1 MYNFVKTN
9 FVKINNYLHVIPAAL
24 CTCKIIHI
32 TLMFIIYG
40 TCCVPGAAPSQN
52 LVTWLY
58 FIDYIYYVLETS
70 RYYCEVTVSVG
81 NRVEAIVKVVWK
93 LLWKSCGRYCESRV
107 EDIVKVVWKILW
119 KSCGRYWKAIC
130 ESRVEAIVLWK
141 SCGRYCESRVEAIV
155 KVVWKLLWKSC
166 GSYWKLLWKS
176 CGSYCVLGY
185 WKQ

>member
-24 CTCKIIHI
+24 CTCIDNTHNV
-32 TLMFIIYG
+32 MFIIYG
-40 TCCVPGAAPSQN
+40 TCRVPGAAPSQN

-107 EDIVKVVWKILW
+107 EDKVVN
-119 KSCGRYWKAIC
+119 C
-130 ESRVEAIVLWK
+130 ESVED
-141 SCGRYCESRVEAIV
+141 IV

-166 GSYWKLLWKS
+166 RGSYCESVWKLLWKS
-176 CGSYCVLGY
+176 CGSYCESRVEVIVC
-185 WKQ
+185 